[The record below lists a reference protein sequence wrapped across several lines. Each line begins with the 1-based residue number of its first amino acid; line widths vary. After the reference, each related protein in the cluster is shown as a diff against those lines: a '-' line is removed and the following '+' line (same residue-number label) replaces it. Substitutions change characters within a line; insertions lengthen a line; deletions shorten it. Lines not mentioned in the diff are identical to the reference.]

1 MDTNDPTTT
10 TTKPTTPTT
19 TPTPTPTPTPTT
31 PRAYQFA
38 PGAAVHN
45 IPNRGKGLIATT
57 DLPAATILF
66 AEPAIMFHRTNILLD
81 HVACD
86 CCGSWL
92 LSEREQLQ
100 YALKRMAGAQPPSN
114 EILALL
120 DPEIPAGTPLTC
132 EGCHLRWCCVEC
144 RQSSMA
150 AGHQYLCKQ
159 MSGSGK
165 FRNFLAN
172 HALERKIPSAAHF
185 GCAARIL
192 AKVAMCTVPKWGSVH
207 LQEHAP
213 SEVDREE
220 DLVYDASALLHT
232 MDEIMGSFYQ
242 TSFTASLHAT
252 RTRSTADT
260 SDNAMFATHL
270 QPAYRTAYLEECV
283 LHLRDTFAPLGV
295 TFGATFLT
303 VAALDRLMGIFATNN
318 FAVEFESPLKRLDVS
333 NPIYA
338 TWLKSRMPLQEFPT
352 IRGTAC
358 LKHYAILNHSCRKNT
373 AVRCSNTG
381 GKGGLRIAVELTETV
396 AQGSE
401 IFNSYLLDGATM
413 DVSEREEELCQ
424 YLFQCTC
431 DLCVRQRLER
441 GDSSSGEDY

>member
-1 MDTNDPTTT
+1 MASFIEETKMNTNDPTTT
-10 TTKPTTPTT
+10 TP
-19 TPTPTPTPTPTT
+19 

-38 PGAAVHN
+38 SGAAVQN

-66 AEPAIMFHRTNILLD
+66 SEPAVMFHRNNIHLD
-81 HVACD
+81 NVTCD

-100 YALKRMAGAQPPSN
+100 YALKRVAGVQQPPSNSN

-120 DPEIPAGTPLTC
+120 DPKRPVETPLTC
-132 EGCHLRWCCVEC
+132 EACHIRWCCVEC
-144 RQSSMA
+144 QQSSMA
-150 AGHQYLCKQ
+150 AGHQFLCKQ
-159 MSGSGK
+159 MSEGGK
-165 FRNFLAN
+165 LRNFLAK

-192 AKVAMCTVPKWGSVH
+192 AKVAMYNVPKLGSVH
-207 LQEHAP
+207 LKEHAP
-213 SEVDREE
+213 SEVNREE
-220 DLVYDASALLHT
+220 DLEYDASALLHT
-232 MDEIMGSFYQ
+232 MDEIMGSFFQ
-242 TSFTASLHAT
+242 ASFTVSLHAT

-260 SDNAMFATHL
+260 SDNAMFTTHL
-270 QPAYRTAYLEECV
+270 QPAYRTAYLEEYV
-283 LHLRDTFAPLGV
+283 LLLRDNFAPLGV

-303 VAALDRLMGIFATNN
+303 VESLDRLMGIFATNN
-318 FAVEFESPLKRLDVS
+318 FAVEFESPLKRLNEY

-338 TWLKSRMPLQEFPT
+338 TWLKSSMPLQEFPT
-352 IRGTAC
+352 VRGTAC
-358 LKHYAILNHSCRKNT
+358 LKHYAILNHSCSKNT
-373 AVRCSNTG
+373 AVRFNG
-381 GKGGLRIAVELTETV
+381 GKGALRIAVELTENV

-401 IFNSYLLDGATM
+401 IFNSYLLNGATM

-431 DLCVRQRLER
+431 SLCMRQRLER
-441 GDSSSGEDY
+441 GDSSGGEDY